1 MKENN
6 YNKNIKNIFIYKI
19 GKHIKFEKEQKE
31 YDIIDDYI
39 YDRGHYTYNRGNNGK
54 ICNSTIH

>member
-19 GKHIKFEKEQKE
+19 GKYIKFEKEQKK

-39 YDRGHYTYNRGNNGK
+39 YDRGHYSYNRGNNVQK
-54 ICNSTIH
+54 